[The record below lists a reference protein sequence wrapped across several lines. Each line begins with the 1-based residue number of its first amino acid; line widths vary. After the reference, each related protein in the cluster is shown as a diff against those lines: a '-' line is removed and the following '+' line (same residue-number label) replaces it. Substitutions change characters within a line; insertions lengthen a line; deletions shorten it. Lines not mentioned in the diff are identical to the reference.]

1 MDPRKK
7 MDGER
12 SLGGQEK
19 RMRPQQS
26 RVSFKWPD
34 AFRRRRIEPVL
45 SPKRESQSLLQW
57 DGKIPRTR
65 NGGRWWSADRFE
77 R

>member
-7 MDGER
+7 MDGAR
-12 SLGGQEK
+12 SLRGQEK
-19 RMRPQQS
+19 RIRPQQS
-26 RVSFKWPD
+26 RIPFKWPD
-34 AFRRRRIEPVL
+34 AFGRRRIDPVL

-57 DGKIPRTR
+57 DGKIPPTR
-65 NGGRWWSADRFE
+65 NGGGWWSADSFE